1 MSLFTAA
8 LDHVSKQL
16 GENGHVEYAP
26 VSKNAALTCENI
38 EEKICQFQF
47 QCVRCTNDGLNK
59 LADNLRDILKNLSDM
74 EDKDI
79 SKKYLS
85 VVYKIIGQT
94 RDIESGKGERQLSY
108 MMIYV
113 WSEFH
118 LALAKFAT
126 TCFVTLDDKLQ
137 YGSWKDMKRLSQ
149 YIYEK
154 TNDNKHP
161 IILHCIDLMIRQ
173 LHIDNEKTTDS
184 ELSLCS
190 RWVPRESSTKGKWLF
205 RVLAEAY
212 FPEFIQSALK
222 ITDKDRKSKSYE
234 AAKKKTYMTFARMLS
249 SLNKRIDTIQIKMC
263 DKRWAEIDHH
273 KTTSV
278 TLTKSRS
285 ALMNK
290 GKKRG
295 ESTEMDRILCA
306 EAFESYIQSRVS
318 SGKEVKGKRVGIVDY
333 VKQGIDLYRTS
344 ASQLA
349 KDTINAQWKS
359 FMSQVGDLGNIV
371 AMVDQSG
378 SMSGDPMH
386 AAMGMGIAVAEKS
399 ALGKRVMTFS
409 TEPAWV
415 SLEGCNTF
423 YSYIA
428 ELQKSEHLSGL
439 GTNFF
444 KALKMILDACV
455 SMSVPDEVVSN
466 MTLAIFSDMQID
478 CGYNYP
484 DESPNTS
491 KRFSDHMLSMHERFS
506 DSMLSMH
513 ERIKKLYVNAG
524 YSGVPHI
531 LFWNLRHTGGFPTMS
546 SMPNATM
553 FSGFSPMLLNAFCEK
568 GKEALQQQ
576 TPWAALIDSLS
587 NERYSVLENEVFR
600 LVD

>member
-8 LDHVSKQL
+8 LDHASKQF
-16 GENGHVEYAP
+16 GENGHAEYAP
-26 VSKNAALTCENI
+26 VSKTAALTCINI
-38 EEKICQFQF
+38 QEKIVQFQF

-59 LADNLRDILKNLSDM
+59 LAHNLRDILRNLSQM

-85 VVYKIIGQT
+85 IVYKIIGQT

-108 MMIYV
+108 MMIHV

-161 IILHCIDLMIRQ
+161 IILHCIDLMNHQ
-173 LHIDNEKTTDS
+173 LRVDNEKTTDS

-212 FPEFIQSALK
+212 FPEFIESAVK
-222 ITDKDRKSKSYE
+222 VTDKDRKSKSYE
-234 AAKKKTYMTFARMLS
+234 AAKKKTYMTFARMVS

-263 DKRWAEIDHH
+263 DKRWSEIDHH

-295 ESTEMDRILCA
+295 ESTETDRILCA
-306 EAFESYIQSRVS
+306 EAFESYIQSRVT

-333 VKQGIDLYRTS
+333 VKQGIDLYRLS
-344 ASQLA
+344 ASQLE
-349 KDTINAQWKS
+349 KDTINAQWNS

-428 ELQKSEHLSGL
+428 ELQKYTHLSGF

-444 KALKMILDACV
+444 KALKMVLDACV

-478 CGYNYP
+478 CTYNYP
-484 DESPNTS
+484 DDLDNTRVS
-491 KRFSDHMLSMHERFS
+491 FSER
-506 DSMLSMH
+506 MLSMH
-513 ERIKKLYVNAG
+513 ERIKKLYVEAG

-531 LFWNLRHTGGFPTMS
+531 LFWNLRHTGGFPTLS

-576 TPWAALIDSLS
+576 TPWDALIDSLS

-600 LVD
+600 LG

>member
-1 MSLFTAA
+1 MSFFTAA
-8 LDHVSKQL
+8 LDYACKQI
-16 GENGHVEYAP
+16 GENGHAEYAP
-26 VSKNAALTCENI
+26 VSKTAAPTCENI
-38 EEKICQFQF
+38 QEKIVQFHF
-47 QCVRCTNDGLNK
+47 QCVRCTNDDLND
-59 LADNLRDILKNLSDM
+59 LADNLRDILRNLSEM

-79 SKKYLS
+79 EKKYLS
-85 VVYKIIGQT
+85 IVYKIIGQT

-108 MMIYV
+108 MMIHV

-118 LALAKFAT
+118 LTLAKFAT
-126 TCFVTLDDKLQ
+126 TCFVNLGDKLQ

-154 TNDNKHP
+154 TTNNQHP
-161 IILHCIDLMIRQ
+161 IILHCIDLIIHQ
-173 LHIDNEKTTDS
+173 LRIDNEKTIDS
-184 ELSLCS
+184 ELSLCG

-205 RVLAEAY
+205 RLLAQAY
-212 FPEFIQSALK
+212 FPEFIESAVK
-222 ITDKDRKSKSYE
+222 ITDKDRKAKSYE
-234 AAKKKTYMTFARMLS
+234 AAKKKTYMTFARMVS
-249 SLNKRIDTIQIKMC
+249 SLNKRLDTIQIKMC
-263 DKRWAEIDHH
+263 GKRWADIDHH

-295 ESTEMDRILCA
+295 ESTETDRILCA
-306 EAFESYIQSRVS
+306 EAFQTYIESRVS
-318 SGKEVKGKRVGIVDY
+318 SGKEVKGKRVGIVDF
-333 VKQGIDLYRTS
+333 VKQGIDMYRS
-344 ASQLA
+344 SVGQLE
-349 KDTINAQWKS
+349 KDTINTQWRS
-359 FMSQVGDLGNIV
+359 FMSQVGDLGNVV

-409 TEPAWV
+409 TEPTWV
-415 SLEGCNTF
+415 SLEGCKDF

-428 ELQKSEHLSGL
+428 ELQKTEHLAGL

-455 SMSVPDEVVSN
+455 ARNVPDDVVSN

-478 CGYNYP
+478 CSTNFP
-484 DESPNTS
+484 DDSPNKS
-491 KRFSDHMLSMHERFS
+491 ASFADR
-506 DSMLSMH
+506 MLSMH
-513 ERIKKLYVNAG
+513 ERIKVMYSAAG

-546 SMPNATM
+546 TMPNATM

-576 TPWAALIDSLS
+576 TPWDGLVDSLS
-587 NERYSVLENEVFR
+587 NERYTVLENEVF
-600 LVD
+600 LH

>member
-8 LDHVSKQL
+8 LDYASKQF
-16 GENGHVEYAP
+16 GENWHIEYAP
-26 VSKNAALTCENI
+26 VSKTAAPTCENI
-38 EEKICQFQF
+38 QEKIVQFQF
-47 QCVRCTNDGLNK
+47 QCVRCTNDGLNN
-59 LADNLRDILKNLSDM
+59 LADNLRDILRILSQM
-74 EDKDI
+74 EDKYT

-85 VVYKIIGQT
+85 ILYKIIGQT

-108 MMIYV
+108 MMIHV

-118 LALAKFAT
+118 LTLAKFAT
-126 TCFVTLDDKLQ
+126 TCFVSLGDKLQ

-161 IILHCIDLMIRQ
+161 IILHCIDLMIHQ
-173 LHIDNEKTTDS
+173 LRIDNEQTMDS

-190 RWVPRESSTKGKWLF
+190 RWVPRESSTKSKWLF
-205 RVLAEAY
+205 RLLAEVY
-212 FPEFIQSALK
+212 FPEFIESALRL
-222 ITDKDRKSKSYE
+222 TDKDRKSKAYE
-234 AAKKKTYMTFARMLS
+234 AAKNKTYMTFARMVS

-263 DKRWAEIDHH
+263 GNRWADIDHH

-295 ESTEMDRILCA
+295 ESSEPDRILCA
-306 EAFESYIQSRVS
+306 EAFERYIQSRVT
-318 SGKEVKGKRVGIVDY
+318 SGKEVKGKRVGIVDF
-333 VKQGIDLYRTS
+333 VKQGIDLYHSSTYNNT
-344 ASQLA
+344 QLE

-359 FMSQVGDLGNIV
+359 FMSQVGDMGNIV

-378 SMSGDPMH
+378 SMSGYPKH
-386 AAMGMGIAVAEKS
+386 AAMGLGIAVAEKS

-409 TEPAWV
+409 EEPAWV
-415 SLEGCNTF
+415 SLEDCTDF
-423 YSYIA
+423 SSYITK
-428 ELQKSEHLSGL
+428 LQKASHLSGF

-444 KALKMILDACV
+444 KALKLILDACIK
-455 SMSVPDEVVSN
+455 SNVPDDVVSN

-478 CGYNYP
+478 SRSNYL
-484 DESPNTS
+484 DNSLNTS
-491 KRFSDHMLSMHERFS
+491 ASFLDR
-506 DSMLSMH
+506 MLSMH
-513 ERIKKLYVNAG
+513 ERIKAMYSDAG

-531 LFWNLRHTGGFPTMS
+531 LFWNLRHTGGFPTLS
-546 SMPNATM
+546 RMPNATM

-576 TPWAALIDSLS
+576 TPWASLIDSLS
-587 NERYSVLENEVFR
+587 NERYTVLENKA
-600 LVD
+600 LD